1 MKTVFVLHHLHV
13 LPTGEEDTK
22 LIGTYSS
29 NETARAAVE
38 RLKVQPGFCDYP
50 RLIDPLTDDEDSG
63 FYLDE
68 YEYELDKD
76 HWREEFVTEYRSQ

>member
-13 LPTGEEDTK
+13 FPTGAEDTK

-29 NETARAAVE
+29 RATAIAAIE
-38 RLKVQPGFCDYP
+38 RLKIQPGFCDYP
-50 RLIDPLTDDEDSG
+50 HLIDPLTDDEESG

-68 YEYELDKD
+68 YELDKD
-76 HWREEFVTEYRSQ
+76 HWSEGFVTE

>member
-68 YEYELDKD
+68 YELDKD